1 MRPGWRRRKRHRAQ
15 WRKRLRTEAPS
26 RPSCRGPERHDRLIV
41 GAVHEDEA
49 ALLESKTQAGTAD
62 DEDLRTLLKLFSH
75 DRCDVHRGGHDHV
88 RGRREVH
95 GVELVGDLLGGAHR
109 VVGDKS
115 RGHAGL
121 TRLKHR
127 RRGVLNRLVTGPR
140 RAVKVEQRAVVFFS
154 ERRAGATQRRALTI
168 HVGISVQ
175 SDIDNL
181 RVLDLCGHRRDD
193 LCCFVFTAE
202 IEQALCLD
210 FHQAATQFVVC
221 RSRQGCEC
229 IVDDHEA
236 YLGLAEIRAG
246 AGRDEDELDLLC
258 ELEGRGI
265 GRVDDLNGLFRMAKT
280 ALGVSF
286 HSSQRRI
293 AAHTTN
299 SAHLAQGLLV
309 AARRIGGERSCL
321 AHHIDTACARDGG
334 LRVLVGS
341 LGVKID
347 QLAGHHQV
355 TSDNVTIRARQRR

>member
-1 MRPGWRRRKRHRAQ
+1 M
-15 WRKRLRTEAPS
+15 
-26 RPSCRGPERHDRLIV
+26 
-41 GAVHEDEA
+41 
-49 ALLESKTQAGTAD
+49 
-62 DEDLRTLLKLFSH
+62 
-75 DRCDVHRGGHDHV
+75 
-88 RGRREVH
+88 
-95 GVELVGDLLGGAHR
+95 
-109 VVGDKS
+109 
-115 RGHAGL
+115 
-121 TRLKHR
+121 
-127 RRGVLNRLVTGPR
+127 
-140 RAVKVEQRAVVFFS
+140 
-154 ERRAGATQRRALTI
+154 
-168 HVGISVQ
+168 
-175 SDIDNL
+175 
-181 RVLDLCGHRRDD
+181 
-193 LCCFVFTAE
+193 
-202 IEQALCLD
+202 
-210 FHQAATQFVVC
+210 
-221 RSRQGCEC
+221 
-229 IVDDHEA
+229 
-236 YLGLAEIRAG
+236 AEIRAG